1 MVYTLDLSEGE
12 EPPNQ
17 DEVPTMDHD
26 KIQISKIELQDSE
39 EDHPTRSG
47 NPCPKMY
54 QCSSKTATLKQDR
67 VS

>member
-47 NPCPKMY
+47 NFCPKM
-54 QCSSKTATLKQDR
+54 
-67 VS
+67 